1 MIVTRKY
8 IRDLRGKY
16 FWEISADMEKLILE
30 KFGKEP
36 GPADDGCS
44 YSYTEQDILEQI
56 RKMIRDQK

>member
-8 IRDLRGKY
+8 IRDLREKF
-16 FWEISADMEKLILE
+16 FWDISADMEKLILE
-30 KFGKEP
+30 KLGKEP
-36 GPADDGCS
+36 GPADDGHC

>member
-8 IRDLRGKY
+8 IRELREKS
-16 FWEISADMEKLILE
+16 FWDISADMEKFILE

-36 GPADDGCS
+36 DPADDGCS

-56 RKMIRDQK
+56 RKMIQNQK